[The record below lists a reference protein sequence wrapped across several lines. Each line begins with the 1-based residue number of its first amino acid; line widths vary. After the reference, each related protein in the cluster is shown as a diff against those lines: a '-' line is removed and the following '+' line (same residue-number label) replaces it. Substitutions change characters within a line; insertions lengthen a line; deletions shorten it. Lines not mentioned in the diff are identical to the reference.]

1 MSNWNFW
8 SILVFIIAI
17 FIISPV
23 FAIFYSALSG
33 NTELWPHLFSTVL
46 PKYTINTFVLMFGVG
61 CLSLFF
67 GVSTAWIVTRYNF
80 PLKKFLEWG
89 LLLPAAIPAYIIAY
103 TYTDILEYAGP
114 IQGLLRNFFGWENA
128 NDYWFPNI
136 RSMGG
141 AIFVMSSVLYPY
153 IFLMARASFISTP
166 LSFYHTSMIHG
177 RNVFLNVALP
187 LARPSIVAGLALV
200 LMETISDFG
209 TVDYFAIETLTLGV
223 FNVWLGMNSLSG
235 ASQISSVLFLFV
247 VVLLTLELIARKKQ
261 KFYEKSSGQ
270 NISSPTQAK
279 GISTLICLAIC
290 LTPLFLGFIIP
301 VLVLLKFTIS
311 GYAIIDLM
319 NIIYITFTSVSL
331 AVFSSIA
338 VMFISIL
345 MIVVSAYNSNNFHK
359 ILIFLSSC
367 GYAFPG
373 IILAVGVVV
382 FVGWLND
389 TIYFRINYFTG
400 GIMILMFAYSIRFL
414 AVGNGAIKAGITK
427 IHLNLIDSSRI
438 MGFNFFK
445 IIVRIIIPLIYTNI
459 LVGGILVFVD
469 ILKELPMTL
478 LLRPFNFETLA
489 TYVYQYASDEMLEEC
504 SMAALMIVLTGI
516 GPVILLNAAIKKASK
531 MKKSEPLIF

>member
-17 FIISPV
+17 LIISPV
-23 FAIFYSALSG
+23 LAIFYSAFSG

-46 PKYTINTFVLMFGVG
+46 PKYTINTFILMFGVG
-61 CLSLFF
+61 SLSLFF
-67 GVSTAWIVTRYNF
+67 GVSTAWIITRYDF
-80 PLKKFLEWG
+80 PIKTFLEWA

-114 IQGLLRNFFGWENA
+114 IQGLLRDFFGWKNA
-128 NDYWFPNI
+128 KDYWFPNI

-166 LSFYHTSMIHG
+166 LSYYHTSMLHG
-177 RNVFLNVALP
+177 KNVFFNVALP

-235 ASQISSVLFLFV
+235 ASQISSVLFLIV
-247 VVLLTLELIARKKQ
+247 VILLTLELIARKRQ
-261 KFYEKSSGQ
+261 KYYEKSSGQ
-270 NISSPTQAK
+270 NISSPAK
-279 GISTLICLAIC
+279 ANGIFALTCLVTCLI
-290 LTPLFLGFIIP
+290 PLFLGFVIP
-301 VLVLLKFTIS
+301 VAVLLKFVVN
-311 GYAIIDLM
+311 GYAIIDLF
-319 NIIYITFTSVSL
+319 NIIYITLTSVSL
-331 AVFSSIA
+331 AVCSSII
-338 VMFISIL
+338 VMIISIL

-373 IILAVGVVV
+373 IILAVGIVV

-389 TIYFRINYFTG
+389 IIYFHINYFSG
-400 GIMILMFAYSIRFL
+400 GIIILIFSYSIRFL
-414 AVGNGAIKAGITK
+414 AVGNGAIKSGVTK

-438 MGFNFFK
+438 MGFNFF
-445 IIVRIIIPLIYTNI
+445 RIITRIVMPLIYTNI

-489 TYVYQYASDEMLEEC
+489 TYVYQYASDEMLEE
-504 SMAALMIVLTGI
+504 SSLAALMIVIAGI
-516 GPVILLNAAIKKASK
+516 GPVILLNSMIKRSGKTKEKESF
-531 MKKSEPLIF
+531 LF

>member
-8 SILVFIIAI
+8 SVSVFIIAL

-23 FAIFYSALSG
+23 IAIFYSAFTG
-33 NTELWPHLFSTVL
+33 NTDLWPHLFSTVL
-46 PKYTINTFVLMFGVG
+46 SKYTINTIVLMLGVG
-61 CLSLFF
+61 FLSLIF
-67 GVSTAWIVTRYNF
+67 GISSAWIVTRYEF
-80 PLKKFLEWG
+80 PFKTVLEWA

-114 IQGLLRNFFGWENA
+114 IQSTLREIFGWENA
-128 NDYWFPNI
+128 RDYWFPNI

-153 IFLMARASFISTP
+153 IFLMSRVSFLSTP
-166 LSFYHTSMIHG
+166 LSFYQTSMIHG
-177 RNVFLNVALP
+177 KNVFFTVALP

-209 TVDYFAIETLTLGV
+209 TVDYFSLETLTLGV

-247 VVLLTLELIARKKQ
+247 VVLLTLELIARKRQ
-261 KFYEKSSGQ
+261 RFYEKSSGQ
-270 NISSPTQAK
+270 NISNPIKANGASA
-279 GISTLICLAIC
+279 LICLLIC
-290 LTPLFLGFIIP
+290 LTPLFLGFVIP
-301 VLVLLKFTIS
+301 VGILINFIIK
-311 GYAIIDLM
+311 GYAVIDSIS
-319 NIIYITFTSVSL
+319 IIYTTITSVSL
-331 AVFSSIA
+331 AVFSSII
-338 VMFISIL
+338 VMIISIL

-389 TIYFRINYFTG
+389 IIYFHVNYFTG
-400 GIMILMFAYSIRFL
+400 GIIVLIFAYTIRFL
-414 AVGNGAIKAGITK
+414 AVGNGAIKSGVTK
-427 IHLNLIDSSRI
+427 IHSNLIDSSKI

-445 IIVRIIIPLIYTNI
+445 IIIKVIMPLIYVNI

-489 TYVYQYASDEMLEEC
+489 TYVYQYASDEMLEE
-504 SMAALMIVLTGI
+504 SSLAALMIVLAGI
-516 GPVILLNAAIKKASK
+516 GPVILLNLMIKKSQK
-531 MKKSEPLIF
+531 TKENESFLF

>member
-17 FIISPV
+17 LIISPV
-23 FAIFYSALSG
+23 LAIFYSAFSG

-46 PKYTINTFVLMFGVG
+46 PKYTINTFILMFGVG
-61 CLSLFF
+61 SLSLFF
-67 GVSTAWIVTRYNF
+67 GVSTAWIITRYDF
-80 PLKKFLEWG
+80 PIKTFLEWA

-114 IQGLLRNFFGWENA
+114 IQGLLRDFFGWNNA
-128 NDYWFPNI
+128 KDYWFPNI

-166 LSFYHTSMIHG
+166 LSYYHTSMLHG
-177 RNVFLNVALP
+177 KNVFFNVALP

-235 ASQISSVLFLFV
+235 ASQISSVLFLIV
-247 VVLLTLELIARKKQ
+247 VILLTLELIARKRQ
-261 KFYEKSSGQ
+261 KYYEKSSGQ
-270 NISSPTQAK
+270 NTSNPTK
-279 GISTLICLAIC
+279 VNGIFVLICLTIC
-290 LTPLFLGFIIP
+290 LIPLFLGFVIP
-301 VLVLLKFTIS
+301 VAVLLKFIIN
-311 GYAIIDLM
+311 GYAIIDLF
-319 NIIYITFTSVSL
+319 NIIYITLTSVSL
-331 AVFSSIA
+331 AVCSSII
-338 VMFISIL
+338 VMIISIL

-373 IILAVGVVV
+373 IILAVGIVV

-389 TIYFRINYFTG
+389 IIYFHINYFSG
-400 GIMILMFAYSIRFL
+400 GIIILIFSYSIRFL
-414 AVGNGAIKAGITK
+414 AVGNGAIKSGVTK

-438 MGFNFFK
+438 MGFNFF
-445 IIVRIIIPLIYTNI
+445 RIITRIVMPLIYTNI

-489 TYVYQYASDEMLEEC
+489 TYVYQYASDEMLEE
-504 SMAALMIVLTGI
+504 SSLAALMIVIAGI
-516 GPVILLNAAIKKASK
+516 GPVILLNSMIKRSGKTKEKESF
-531 MKKSEPLIF
+531 LF